1 MPHSTNR
8 GDGMSRRILGVML
21 VLAAWQGGSSA
32 APQPHENGILDLWA
46 KGQPAFGVY
55 APAENRTPR
64 GQTPPP
70 GPARPPYTREGAERL
85 AANPLYDYVF
95 LNLEGGYDPAHVK
108 VMVEGLRGPAAVSRK
123 TLIVR
128 IPPISRDGADLT
140 KTRVKEILDAGAD
153 GVTLPHV
160 RSVEEAQL
168 AISFFKDAG
177 ANVWSPSN
185 PRGEKLAMLMLEDPG
200 ALTDAATI
208 ADLPGYSILA
218 CGIGSLRAALGGDA
232 AAAEAGT
239 QKVLA
244 ESKRAKLANMLTA
257 TAADITPRVEQGF
270 LALLM
275 QGAAADETIKIGRA
289 AAKR

>member
-1 MPHSTNR
+1 
-8 GDGMSRRILGVML
+8 MSRRFLGVLL
-21 VLAAWQGGSSA
+21 VVVAWHGGSSA
-32 APQPHENGILDLWA
+32 APQQHENVILDLWA

-70 GPARPPYTREGAERL
+70 GPARPPYSREGAERL
-85 AANPLYDYVF
+85 AANPLYDFVF

-108 VMVEGLRGPAAVSRK
+108 VMVAGLRSPAAVSRK

-128 IPPISRDGADLT
+128 IPPISSAGADVT
-140 KTRVKEILDAGAD
+140 KARVREILDAGAD

-160 RSVEEAQL
+160 RSVEEAKL
-168 AISFFKDAG
+168 AISFFRDAG
-177 ANVWSPSN
+177 ASVWSPSN

-200 ALTDAATI
+200 AVAEAAAI

-244 ESKRAKLANMLTA
+244 ESRRAKLANMLTA
-257 TAADITPRVEQGF
+257 TAADIAPRVEQGF

-275 QGAAADETIKIGRA
+275 QGAQADETIKLGRA

>member
-1 MPHSTNR
+1 
-8 GDGMSRRILGVML
+8 MSRRILGVLL
-21 VLAAWQGGSSA
+21 VVVAWHGGSLA
-32 APQPHENGILDLWA
+32 APQQHENVILELWA

-70 GPARPPYTREGAERL
+70 GPARPPYSREGAGRL
-85 AANPLYDYVF
+85 AANPLYDFVF

-108 VMVEGLRGPAAVSRK
+108 VMVEGLRSPAAVSRK

-128 IPPISRDGADLT
+128 IPPISNAGADVT
-140 KTRVKEILDAGAD
+140 KARVREILDAGAD

-160 RSVEEAQL
+160 RSVEEAKL
-168 AISFFKDAG
+168 AISFFADAG
-177 ANVWSPSN
+177 ASVWSPSN

-200 ALTDAATI
+200 ALAEAAAI

-244 ESKRAKLANMLTA
+244 ESRRAKLANMLTA
-257 TAADITPRVEQGF
+257 TAVDIAPRVAQGF

-275 QGAAADETIKIGRA
+275 QGAQADETIKLGRA

>member
-1 MPHSTNR
+1 
-8 GDGMSRRILGVML
+8 MSRRNLGVLL
-21 VLAAWQGGSSA
+21 VVVAWHGGSLAAP
-32 APQPHENGILDLWA
+32 PQHDNVILDLWA

-55 APAENRTPR
+55 APAENRSPR

-70 GPARPPYTREGAERL
+70 GPARPPYSREGAERL
-85 AANPLYDYVF
+85 AANPLYDFVF
-95 LNLEGGYDPAHVK
+95 LNLEGGYDPAHVT
-108 VMVEGLRGPAAVSRK
+108 VMVEGLRSPAAVSRK

-128 IPPISRDGADLT
+128 IPPISSAGADVT
-140 KTRVKEILDAGAD
+140 KARVKEILDAGAD

-160 RSVEEAQL
+160 RSVEEAKL
-168 AISFFKDAG
+168 AISFFTDAG
-177 ANVWSPSN
+177 ASVWSPSN

-200 ALTDAATI
+200 ALAQAAAI

-218 CGIGSLRAALGGDA
+218 CGIGSLRAALGGNA

-239 QKVLA
+239 QKVLV
-244 ESKRAKLANMLTA
+244 ESRRAKLANMLTA
-257 TAADITPRVEQGF
+257 TAADIAPRVEQGF

-275 QGAAADETIKIGRA
+275 QGAQADATIKLGRA

>member
-1 MPHSTNR
+1 
-8 GDGMSRRILGVML
+8 MSRRILGV
-21 VLAAWQGGSSA
+21 VAIVAAWHGGSSA
-32 APQPHENGILDLWA
+32 GPQQHENVILDLWA
-46 KGQPAFGVY
+46 RGQPAFGVY
-55 APAENRTPR
+55 APVENRTPR

-70 GPARPPYTREGAERL
+70 GPAKPPYSREGAARL

-95 LNLEGGYDPAHVK
+95 LDLEGGYDPAHVK
-108 VMVEGLRGPAAVSRK
+108 VMVEGLRGPAAASRK
-123 TLIVR
+123 TLLVR
-128 IPPISRDGADLT
+128 IPPISGAGADV
-140 KTRVKEILDAGAD
+140 TRAQVREILDAGAD

-160 RSVEEAQL
+160 RSVEEAKL

-200 ALTDAATI
+200 ALSDAAAI

-218 CGIGSLRAALGGDA
+218 CGIASLRAALGGDA

-239 QKVLA
+239 QKILA

-257 TAADITPRVEQGF
+257 TAADIAPRVEQGF

-275 QGAAADETIKIGRA
+275 RGGQADETIKIGRA